1 MSTAAADE
9 EPALKQVRRVRAPAA
24 EPFAFEGRTF
34 APGTR
39 GTVDVPF
46 GVLSNHT
53 PLNMAVQ
60 VVHGRRAGPTVF
72 VSAAI
77 HGDEVI
83 GVEIVRRLLSGLDP
97 SKLRG
102 TILAVPIVNAL
113 GFLEQSRYLP
123 DRRDLNRSF
132 PGHPGGSLASRL
144 ANLFMEKV
152 VARCRIGI
160 DLHSAAI
167 HRTNLPQLRISP
179 VREETRRLADA
190 FGAPVVLRS
199 NLRDGS
205 LRAAARDRGVD
216 VLLYEA
222 GEGLRFDDVA
232 VRAGTTGILRVLRA
246 LDMLPARGAGVPTAK
261 GPPAVHATSSAWTRA
276 PEAGL
281 VRIYR
286 DIGAIV
292 AEGEVLGIVADPF
305 GELEHEVRARNAGIV
320 IGRATMPVVNAGDAL
335 FHIATIDDENA
346 AADAVEG
353 MEDRLDDD
361 PFYDD
366 DEII

>member
-1 MSTAAADE
+1 MTD
-9 EPALKQVRRVRAPAA
+9 LKPVRKARAPEAR
-24 EPFAFEGRTF
+24 PFEFEGETF

-60 VVHGRRAGPTVF
+60 VVHGRRAGPSVF

-83 GVEIVRRLLSGLDP
+83 GVEIVRRLLAGLDP
-97 SKLRG
+97 ARLRG
-102 TILAVPIVNAL
+102 TLLAVPIVNAF
-113 GFLEQSRYLP
+113 GFLEHSRYLP

-132 PGHPGGSLASRL
+132 PGHPYGSLASRL
-144 ANLFMEKV
+144 ADLFMEKV

-179 VREETRRLADA
+179 VHEETRRLAEA
-190 FGAPVVLRS
+190 FGAPVILSS

-205 LRAAARDRGVD
+205 LRAAARDVGVD

-222 GEGLRFDDVA
+222 GEGLRFDETA

-261 GPPAVHATSSAWTRA
+261 GPPAVHATSSRWTRA

-286 DIGAIV
+286 DIGEIV
-292 AEGEVLGIVADPF
+292 ADGEVLGVVADPF
-305 GELEHEVRARNAGIV
+305 GEREHPVHARNGGIV

-335 FHIATIDDENA
+335 FHIARIEDETA
-346 AADAVEG
+346 AAEAVEG
-353 MEDRLDDD
+353 MEERLDED